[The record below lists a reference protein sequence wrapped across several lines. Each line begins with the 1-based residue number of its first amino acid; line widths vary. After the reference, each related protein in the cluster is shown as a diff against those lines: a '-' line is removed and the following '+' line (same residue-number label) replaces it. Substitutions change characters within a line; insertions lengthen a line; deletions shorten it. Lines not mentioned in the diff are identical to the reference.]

1 MISPEARADVRH
13 TPAVDPHRFAALVDA
28 DLFPRS
34 GKVFYSGRAAFSA
47 PTRLYL
53 LGLNPGGSP
62 LQQAGETIGR
72 NLDVWRNRP
81 ARWSDYVDESWA
93 GKPPGTYGM
102 APRVRHLL
110 ERLSLDPREVPA
122 SNVVFV
128 RSAREADLSFE
139 KQELLDKCWRVHS
152 AVIEALDIST
162 VVCFGGTAGRWV
174 RAKAEANK
182 KVGEFIE
189 KNERRWRSE
198 AHLNRG
204 GLCIVTATHPS
215 IADWR
220 NPASDPS
227 RLIGEMLAR

>member
-1 MISPEARADVRH
+1 VISPENRADVRY

-47 PTRLYL
+47 PARLYL

-72 NLDVWRNRP
+72 NLEAWRSRP

-93 GKPPGTYGM
+93 GKPPGTHGM
-102 APRVRHLL
+102 APRVRHLFD
-110 ERLSLDPREVPA
+110 RLSLDPREVPA

-128 RSAREADLSFE
+128 RSAREADLAAE
-139 KQELLDKCWRVHS
+139 KEQLLDKCWRVHS
-152 AVIEALDIST
+152 AVIEKLELST

-174 RAKAEANK
+174 RAKVDANQK
-182 KVGEFIE
+182 AGEFIE
-189 KNERRWRSE
+189 KNERAWRSE
-198 AHLNRG
+198 AHLNRD

-227 RLIGEMLAR
+227 PLIREMLAR

>member
-1 MISPEARADVRH
+1 MPIAD
-13 TPAVDPHRFAALVDA
+13 PDRFAALVDPN
-28 DLFPRS
+28 LYGRS
-34 GKVFYSGRAAFSA
+34 GKVFYAGRAAFSA
-47 PTRLYL
+47 PASLYL

-62 LQQAGETIGR
+62 VHQAEQTIGR
-72 NLDVWRNRP
+72 NLEVWRSRP

-102 APRVRHLL
+102 GPRVRHLFD
-110 ERLSLDPREVPA
+110 RLSLDPREVPA

-128 RSAREADLSFE
+128 RSAREAELSAE

-152 AVIEALDIST
+152 AVIEALQIST

-174 RAKAEANK
+174 RAKVDANQK
-182 KVGEFIE
+182 AGEFIE
-189 KNERRWRSE
+189 KNERAWRSE

-220 NPASDPS
+220 NPDSDPS
-227 RLIGEMLAR
+227 DLIAEMLAR

>member
-1 MISPEARADVRH
+1 MSSQAHADVRH
-13 TPAVDPHRFAALVDA
+13 TRAVDPDRFAALVDA
-28 DLFPRS
+28 ELFHRS
-34 GKVFYSGRAAFSA
+34 GKVFYSGRAAFSTPA
-47 PTRLYL
+47 RLYL

-72 NLDVWRNRP
+72 NLEAWRSRP

-102 APRVRHLL
+102 APRVRHLFDK
-110 ERLSLDPREVPA
+110 LSLDPREVPA

-128 RSAREADLSFE
+128 RTAREVDLSAE

-152 AVIEALDIST
+152 AIIEALEIST
-162 VVCFGGTAGRWV
+162 VVCLGRTAGRWV
-174 RAKAEANK
+174 RAQVGANK
-182 KVGEFIE
+182 KAGELIE
-189 KNERRWRSE
+189 KNERGWRSE
-198 AHLNRG
+198 AHLNRD

-227 RLIGEMLAR
+227 PLIGEMLAR

>member
-1 MISPEARADVRH
+1 MSAEIRGDVRQ
-13 TPAVDPHRFAALVDA
+13 TPAIDPDRFAALVDA
-28 DLFPRS
+28 DLFHRS

-47 PTRLYL
+47 PTRVYL

-62 LQQAGETIGR
+62 LQQADETIGR
-72 NLDVWRNRP
+72 NLDIWRNRP
-81 ARWSDYVDESWA
+81 ARWSDYVDESWP
-93 GKPPGTYGM
+93 GNPPGTYGM

-110 ERLSLDPREVPA
+110 DRLSLDPREVPA

-162 VVCFGGTAGRWV
+162 VVCFGRTAGRWV
-174 RAKAEANK
+174 RAKAEANN

-189 KNERRWRSE
+189 NNERRWRSE
-198 AHLNRG
+198 AHLNRD

-227 RLIGEMLAR
+227 RLIGEILAR